1 MLTAGAQGEA
11 REGRRMDEAN
21 GLSRLF
27 AGQLAGFA
35 ASLKLPLS
43 LRIGRETG
51 GEARPAWSAST
62 VLGIGD

>member
-1 MLTAGAQGEA
+1 
-11 REGRRMDEAN
+11 MDEAN
-21 GLSRLF
+21 GLLRLF
-27 AGQLAGFA
+27 AGQPAGFA

-51 GEARPAWSAST
+51 DEARPAWSAST